1 MIREQRVGIAAAW
14 TLAFAVVLSAC
25 ATAPR
30 DGTSRDRVITRS
42 ELAAAGESTL
52 YDVIGRVRPTWLGP
66 SGAAE
71 GGDDAS
77 LPTVYMNRLPLGG
90 TVTLASVRARD
101 VVEVRLITPALARDR
116 YGADNPAGVIE
127 LVTTDVGAY

>member
-1 MIREQRVGIAAAW
+1 MIREQGVPIAAAW
-14 TLAFAVVLSAC
+14 ALAFVTGLSAC

-30 DGTSRDRVITRS
+30 DDTSHDRVITRS
-42 ELAAAGESTL
+42 ELSAAGESTL
-52 YDVIGRVRPTWLGP
+52 YDVIGRVRPTWLGA
-66 SGAAE
+66 GKAAD
-71 GGDDAS
+71 GGDDAF

-101 VVEVRLITPALARDR
+101 VVEVRLIPPALARDR

-127 LVTTDVGAY
+127 LVTADVGAY